1 MAVWVALQQ
10 CRVPKLTGV
19 QAQAGFADDFHLDSS
34 AEASQPLAVDHLPI
48 GLSFVELG
56 GNFVLDAT
64 QHEESCSGGRVAVA
78 INRSGQYCGVVQ
90 GGGLVA
96 LRPHQLEQLFA
107 AALAAA
113 PSIFGGLDE
122 ALKTQAAGRE
132 HASPDVPYAARG
144 FLG

>member
-10 CRVPKLTGV
+10 CRLPKLTGV

-34 AEASQPLAVDHLPI
+34 VEAAQPLAVDHLPV

-78 INRSGQYCGVVQ
+78 INTSGQYCGVVQ

-96 LRPHQLEQLFA
+96 LSPHQLEQVFA

-113 PSIFGGLDE
+113 PGVFHGLNE
-122 ALKTQAAGRE
+122 ALKTQAAGRDS
-132 HASPDVPYAARG
+132 ACPDVPYAARG